1 MPDSV
6 QLTIAVTVGVGA
18 SALLYLCG
26 ACGGGPGKESKW
38 NVVRAAVQGGGR
50 KNAKTQAA
58 RRAELGM
65 PAAEFSAFMSHAK
78 AEAAM
83 EARFVQ
89 MQMEDRQAEGQM
101 GSKLPIFLDSDDLKN
116 LDELE
121 AHVRA
126 SEVLVLC
133 QTEKVLTR
141 PWCLL
146 ELVTALDAGVP
157 IVGLTLQGKGYDFA
171 EAEHY
176 LANIDT
182 KLDNITPGG
191 SKLLESKGVNMQE
204 AAHKLSNAIP
214 KIISMELNT
223 GASRNVL
230 KATIDDLVET
240 IEGAEPPPPPRES
253 FESWLQKRDMKH
265 HQTHAITGR
274 KLLEKARAIP
284 SLSTIAFLMQAIEST
299 CAKMPKDVDD
309 GSSAL
314 ASVMPLIE
322 DDVTQLADV
331 ALALN
336 PLGLAKFAAELEKV
350 ALHVQT
356 LVGTAGAE
364 CAPFVT
370 VCAELKA
377 SLVALGVT
385 ATSGSVQAL
394 DQSGGI
400 TSTPHGGASADS
412 GQIASSAAPRS
423 LHSEVPTAVPSSPA
437 TMHRK
442 NQQLVADTAK
452 QQQLLEM
459 QNKVLMEQVA
469 QMQAMMAK
477 QKETGLKLQD
487 ALAAH
492 PIPAN
497 EAERRITV
505 HKTNLMNMQLPNAGL
520 DTAAQRALLNVS
532 AVDKAVIGCVFNVI
546 GEHKQRTVTMAQL
559 LKDGRMFETNRLPSA
574 MLNGGEDTQTA
585 RKMSACQYVVA
596 TGEMQCFNPK
606 VPSKMALPQL
616 PGADGTGTDHRF
628 FNSNPIDVGN
638 KVTTLVVDFD
648 SFDGKRKHQI

>member
-1 MPDSV
+1 MLGSV
-6 QLTIAVTVGVGA
+6 QLSIAATAVGA

-26 ACGGGPGKESKW
+26 ACGGGAAKESKW
-38 NVVRAAVQGGGR
+38 GVVRAALNLQGDGR
-50 KNAKTQAA
+50 KNTKTQAA

-65 PAAEFSAFMSHAK
+65 PPAKFSAFMSHAK

-89 MQMEDRQAEGQM
+89 MQMEDRQAEGKM
-101 GSKLPIFLDSDDLKN
+101 DSKLPIFLDSDDLKN

-121 AHVRA
+121 AHVRS

-141 PWCLL
+141 PWCVL

-182 KLDNITPGG
+182 KLDKINPGG

-240 IEGAEPPPPPRES
+240 VEGAESPPPPRETL
-253 FESWLQKRDMKH
+253 ETWLQQRDMKH
-265 HQTHAITGR
+265 QQTHAITGR
-274 KLLEKARAIP
+274 KLLDKARAIP

-299 CAKMPKDVDD
+299 CAKIPKDADD

-314 ASVMPLIE
+314 ASVVPLLEE
-322 DDVTQLADV
+322 DIANLANA

-336 PLGLAKFAAELEKV
+336 PLGLAKFAAELEKI
-350 ALHVQT
+350 ALHVHT
-356 LVGTAGAE
+356 LVGTAGGAE

-377 SLVALGVT
+377 SAVALGIA

-394 DQSGGI
+394 DQSCGI
-400 TSTPHGGASADS
+400 TPTSPAGASADS
-412 GQIASSAAPRS
+412 GQLASSGAPRS
-423 LHSEVPTAVPSSPA
+423 LHGEVPEALPSSPA
-437 TMHRK
+437 TMLRE

-487 ALAAH
+487 AMAAH

-505 HKTNLMNMQLPNAGL
+505 DKTKLMHMQLPNAGL
-520 DTAAQRALLNVS
+520 DAAAQRALRNVS
-532 AVDKAVIGCVFNVI
+532 AADKAVIGCVFNVI

-559 LKDGRMFETNRLPSA
+559 LKDGRMFETSRLPSA
-574 MLNGGEDTQTA
+574 MLNGGEETQGS
-585 RKMSACQYVVA
+585 RKLSACQYVVA

-616 PGADGTGTDHRF
+616 PGADGTGTDHRY
-628 FNSNPIDVGN
+628 FNSNPVDFSN
-638 KVTTLVVDFD
+638 KVP
-648 SFDGKRKHQI
+648 